1 MQAVRAG
8 LIRVVQV
15 LRGRLTIE
23 QGCVREGFIV
33 SRVGDVHGSMLVVR
47 IAGRGGGRGVVPSK
61 FGFVPLEPCTKSP
74 AVRSTHISHVL

>member
-47 IAGRGGGRGVVPSK
+47 IAGRGGGEGGCAIEVWLCSART
-61 FGFVPLEPCTKSP
+61 LY
-74 AVRSTHISHVL
+74 